1 LHTLRLIGEKELSLE
16 KMNEGI
22 EMKEKKN
29 SQVRILLKL
38 HKLEKNGNGVGKLK
52 TFQNLEKNLDPA
64 LLKRYQKLKERK
76 GTAVAVLENGVCS
89 GCQMVYPESH
99 EMMRYTNFIRTCEY
113 CGRLLVVTEKSV
125 KHSVA

>member
-1 LHTLRLIGEKELSLE
+1 
-16 KMNEGI
+16 M
-22 EMKEKKN
+22 EMKDKSN

-38 HKLEKNGNGVGKLK
+38 HKLEKNGNGVGKWK
-52 TFQNLEKNLDPA
+52 NFESLEKNLDPT

-99 EMMRYTNFIRTCEY
+99 EMMRYKNFIRICEY
-113 CGRLLVVTEKSV
+113 CGRLLVVTEKSTP
-125 KHSVA
+125 SVA